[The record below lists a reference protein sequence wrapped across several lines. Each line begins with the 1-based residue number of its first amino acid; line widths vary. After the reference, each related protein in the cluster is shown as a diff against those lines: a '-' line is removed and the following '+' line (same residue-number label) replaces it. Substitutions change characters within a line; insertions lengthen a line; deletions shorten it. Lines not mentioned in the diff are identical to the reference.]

1 MFDEEKPKD
10 EAKQKIIVNHET
22 PAEDPQGEQSDNDE
36 SAEIILPQTTK
47 ELGDESSA
55 NKTGVTDRIV
65 IEPDK
70 TPDEVDSKEL
80 DEDEVQPK
88 EVKNSEAVD
97 DKTDDHR
104 EKSATHE
111 GSDNIVNELA
121 EAAASKKQEKTDN
134 DHEQAYI
141 QSLEKLVEEKTYNV
155 PIGQLTHKRNTR
167 IIVAV
172 FIVIAVLVAVT
183 IMSFVS

>member
-22 PAEDPQGEQSDNDE
+22 RAEDPQGEQSDNDE

-55 NKTGVTDRIV
+55 NKTV

-88 EVKNSEAVD
+88 EVKNSEEVD
-97 DKTDDHR
+97 DKPDDHS

-121 EAAASKKQEKTDN
+121 EAAARKKQEKTDN

-167 IIVAV
+167 IL
-172 FIVIAVLVAVT
+172 VIIIALVAVA
-183 IMSFVS
+183 IALVAKFVLL

>member
-1 MFDEEKPKD
+1 MFEPEKKD
-10 EAKQKIIVNHET
+10 DDTSQKIIVNSET
-22 PAEDPQGEQSDNDE
+22 RAENPQSDQTDSGENAESTIQQTAKISSDE
-36 SAEIILPQTTK
+36 SN
-47 ELGDESSA
+47 A
-55 NKTGVTDRIV
+55 NRSDRRI

-70 TPDEVDSKEL
+70 TTDEVDVKEPDL
-80 DEDEVQPK
+80 DEGQSKGIKTAEEIDNKPDD
-88 EVKNSEAVD
+88 NSE
-97 DKTDDHR
+97 
-104 EKSATHE
+104 KSVTHE

-172 FIVIAVLVAVT
+172 FIVIALLAAVT
-183 IMSFVS
+183 IMFLT